1 VSVDEKLSVLL
12 LRPQLCIPRSA
23 DSSIVPAA
31 AALLLLLLLLLLCLS
46 AEPVFVSVDEKLT
59 VLLSKTGGLESLE
72 VQGTM
77 SLIVG
82 SDADA
87 YVAVQV
93 RFLFSSV

>member
-1 VSVDEKLSVLL
+1 MFQTGVVPLFCHVCHVCVL
-12 LRPQLCIPRSA
+12 P
-23 DSSIVPAA
+23 
-31 AALLLLLLLLLLCLS
+31 
-46 AEPVFVSVDEKLT
+46 EPVFVSVDEKLS

-93 RFLFSSV
+93 CGEGGGC